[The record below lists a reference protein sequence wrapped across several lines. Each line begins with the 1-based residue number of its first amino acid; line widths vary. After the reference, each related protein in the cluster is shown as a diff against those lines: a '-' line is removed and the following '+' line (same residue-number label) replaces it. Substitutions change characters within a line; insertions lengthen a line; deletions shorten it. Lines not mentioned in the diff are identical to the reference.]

1 MKNLYSSFIKKLEQQ
16 TESGKLQW
24 DTIFRVSHAYDITEN
39 FGYILM
45 SNEYH
50 QVDEVKSY
58 GVLDRDG
65 LSFFLLNETFESG
78 KDGSSSC
85 EKNLYVVEGINGKSY
100 QIPVK
105 KEELLRLEEKI
116 ELYIRY
122 RYMENLELD
131 KLLQRYL
138 DKN

>member
-1 MKNLYSSFIKKLEQQ
+1 MECIQNDDFSSEELQKNLIRLKVHIERVIRVYSSFIKKLEQQ

-50 QVDEVKSY
+50 QVYEVESY

-65 LSFFLLNETFESG
+65 VSFF
-78 KDGSSSC
+78 
-85 EKNLYVVEGINGKSY
+85 
-100 QIPVK
+100 
-105 KEELLRLEEKI
+105 
-116 ELYIRY
+116 
-122 RYMENLELD
+122 
-131 KLLQRYL
+131 
-138 DKN
+138 